1 MCKWERFTNFL
12 NKDVVKIHKEKKKN
26 APIFKLLNDSWNDV

>member
-12 NKDVVKIHKEKKKN
+12 NKDVVKIHKEKKKRSN
-26 APIFKLLNDSWNDV
+26 LQIVK

>member
-12 NKDVVKIHKEKKKN
+12 NKDVVKIHKEKKN

>member
-12 NKDVVKIHKEKKKN
+12 NKDVVKIHKEKKTKRSN
-26 APIFKLLNDSWNDV
+26 LQIVK